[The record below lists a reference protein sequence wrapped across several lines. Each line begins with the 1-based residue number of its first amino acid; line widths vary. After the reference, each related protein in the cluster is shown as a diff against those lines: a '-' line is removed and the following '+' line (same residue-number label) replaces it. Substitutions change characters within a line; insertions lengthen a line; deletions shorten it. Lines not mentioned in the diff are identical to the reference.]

1 MTYPSPVLQK
11 VCQSKSLT
19 GSNIII
25 VLTFLMAPS
34 LTLFVSGMEAGPNMA
49 QRETLQFQ
57 MVGNR
62 ATKAISAGYKT
73 LIRQQVS
80 NFNSFFGRVD
90 ETWL

>member
-1 MTYPSPVLQK
+1 
-11 VCQSKSLT
+11 
-19 GSNIII
+19 
-25 VLTFLMAPS
+25 MAPS